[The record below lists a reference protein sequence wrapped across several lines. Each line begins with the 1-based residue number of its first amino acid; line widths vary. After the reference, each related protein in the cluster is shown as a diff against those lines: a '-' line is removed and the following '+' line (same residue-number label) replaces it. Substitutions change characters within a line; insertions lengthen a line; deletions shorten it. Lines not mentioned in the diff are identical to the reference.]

1 MTSRCINL
9 DFEES
14 LLIFLGHPI
23 NQGVLKF
30 QTVTKSPYGNKGGVQ
45 APTKIHMTSPASQR
59 SISDNQITTTIRNK
73 NIQTPVCYVQTKLD
87 HSEIKVIGITNIII
101 RHATKQFFIF
111 LKNQTILNFRN
122 TSLVV

>member
-1 MTSRCINL
+1 MDSKTEDTCNNL
-9 DFEES
+9 DFEQSS
-14 LLIFLGHPI
+14 LILGHPI

-87 HSEIKVIGITNIII
+87 HSEIKVIGTTNLIFRSASNQI
-101 RHATKQFFIF
+101 FFIF
-111 LKNQTILNFRN
+111 F
-122 TSLVV
+122 